1 MVLPKCSF
9 VLGIIQIGES
19 VVTQKRRTEMHV
31 QCSQGTSI
39 WWTTRMWEEDSRINA
54 SMVNHAHG
62 LQVILQSMS
71 NDDRL
76 RVDELVQGLAH

>member
-1 MVLPKCSF
+1 
-9 VLGIIQIGES
+9 
-19 VVTQKRRTEMHV
+19 
-31 QCSQGTSI
+31 
-39 WWTTRMWEEDSRINA
+39 MWEEDSRINA